1 MVSKR
6 RAPGNGGR
14 AVDKVARAPSPA
26 SWPGV
31 PPCDDARCC
40 GAMPLELTDEDAHAI
55 LCHWP
60 WRCVGLLTL
69 LEDAVLREY
78 GSSVADLAG
87 MG

>member
-1 MVSKR
+1 
-6 RAPGNGGR
+6 
-14 AVDKVARAPSPA
+14 
-26 SWPGV
+26 
-31 PPCDDARCC
+31 
-40 GAMPLELTDEDAHAI
+40 MPLELAGEDAHAI